1 MNRIIEEAEPP
12 ESKQKKPSRK
22 LNPIEESYY
31 ILSKPMVLTN
41 FFVNKPRTTLGIVGI
56 FLVVVIAIDLAFN
69 YFATSVE
76 TNRDFLI
83 WDDVRTI

>member
-1 MNRIIEEAEPP
+1 
-12 ESKQKKPSRK
+12 
-22 LNPIEESYY
+22 
-31 ILSKPMVLTN
+31 MVLTN